1 MAIPKTVYWKIW
13 KCPSSHQRIRK
24 TITVPRQPQ
33 PQPPDFFAP
42 YPATSARSNLLM
54 HVLQAVPE
62 FTHWRDRLDKMDA
75 VAPANSSANPKIS
88 IIPTLS
94 E

>member
-1 MAIPKTVYWKIW
+1 M
-13 KCPSSHQRIRK
+13 
-24 TITVPRQPQ
+24 TVPRQPQ

-62 FTHWRDRLDKMDA
+62 FTHWRDHQDKMDDA
-75 VAPANSSANPKIS
+75 EPAKNSANPKIS